1 MFLGGALAFSDI
13 FQKQLIM
20 RRVCY
25 AITPLFLYSI
35 VLYGMRPVYQIA
47 ITFMTGILVEYLFE
61 KKRNK
66 KTSEAV
72 LVTCYL
78 YGLSLPPNL
87 PIWMNIVGIFFSVF
101 IAKCVFGGFG
111 RNVYNPAITGR
122 LFIYLS
128 FPIALTTLYWTT
140 LNPIGESFSRALG
153 GGAYTQQA
161 VDAVSIATPLVS
173 LRQGIIPPLWNL
185 FFGLRS
191 GSLGE
196 GAIFLLILSAIYM
209 IRTKTADWR
218 LIVSTFVSAV
228 VFLTLFYILGLMPG
242 FQGARNFDEGLRVV
256 LAYLMSGSL
265 VYVAVFMSTDPV
277 SGPNNPRAKWIY
289 GTIIGFS
296 TVLIR
301 LLSGFPEGVSFAVM
315 IGNTFA
321 CLLDEITPKAKAK
334 KKVKAPLKQK
344 PATAAA
350 VAMIISPLLR
360 EEK

>member
-1 MFLGGALAFSDI
+1 MAFSSI

-35 VLYGMRPVYQIA
+35 LLYGMRPVYHVTIA
-47 ITFMTGILVEYLFE
+47 FIVGILVEYLFE

-72 LVTCYL
+72 FVTCYL

-128 FPIALTTLYWTT
+128 FPIALTTLYWTA

-153 GGAYTQQA
+153 GGAYTQKA
-161 VDAVSIATPLVS
+161 VDAISIATPLAS
-173 LRQGIIPPLWNL
+173 LRDGVIPPLWNL
-185 FFGLRS
+185 FLGLRS

-196 GAIFLLILSAIYM
+196 GAIFLLILSAVYM
-209 IRTKTADWR
+209 IYTKTADWK
-218 LIVSTFVSAV
+218 LIVSTFFSAA
-228 VFLTLFYILGLMPG
+228 VFLTLFYTLGSMPG
-242 FQGARNFDEGLRVV
+242 FQDNLNFDEGFRVV

-289 GTIIGFS
+289 GAIIGFS

-301 LLSGFPEGVSFAVM
+301 LFSGFPEGVSFAVM

-321 CLLDEITPKAKAK
+321 CLLDELTPKAKK
-334 KKVKAPLKQK
+334 RAPLKKTPTQK
-344 PATAAA
+344 ATITAATAL
-350 VAMIISPLLR
+350 VASSITK
-360 EEK
+360 EKE